1 MKTILLAAALLAPIA
16 HADLPDAA
24 THLKLINEARA
35 EAGLGPKPPSL
46 EERLE
51 QLRKAGRGDLAMLLE
66 MTRGPAYRRYVP
78 SLEARVTDLE
88 NLHN

>member
-16 HADLPDAA
+16 HADEPWYVTQQKQLDDAPRSEQIKRHEDGSIDVEA
-24 THLKLINEARA
+24 TLKESYR
-35 EAGLGPKPPSL
+35 E
-46 EERLE
+46 
-51 QLRKAGRGDLAMLLE
+51 DLKMLWE